1 MLRQYQ
7 DGIDPRLFVFSRSGS
22 IEEAN
27 PAMGGPLGSTLAD
40 IEQARVRLPT
50 WHWRRLY
57 LNLPGQGAGSA
68 FDAIVIES
76 SVVTGR
82 KVLPP
87 QPGIVYK
94 FGVDLSG
101 GGDDDATLGV
111 AHCDAQGRLVLD
123 LVTDQGPRIT
133 KTFSPELAVS
143 KFADI
148 IKLYGGHS
156 VVGDAYAG
164 QWGRDAFRKH
174 GIEYVVSDKNRSEI
188 YASFEVLLNA
198 GLVDLLD
205 IPKMTSQFIGLIRR
219 GVKIDHSG
227 SGSHDDW
234 SNSAALALVMAQT
247 NQWTCPVFVL

>member
-1 MLRQYQ
+1 
-7 DGIDPRLFVFSRSGS
+7 
-22 IEEAN
+22 
-27 PAMGGPLGSTLAD
+27 
-40 IEQARVRLPT
+40 
-50 WHWRRLY
+50 
-57 LNLPGQGAGSA
+57 
-68 FDAIVIES
+68 
-76 SVVTGR
+76 
-82 KVLPP
+82 
-87 QPGIVYK
+87 
-94 FGVDLSG
+94 
-101 GGDDDATLGV
+101 V
-111 AHCDAQGRLVLD
+111 A
-123 LVTDQGPRIT
+123 DQGPRIT

-174 GIEYVVSDKNRSEI
+174 GIEYVVSDKNRSEV

-205 IPKMTSQFIGLIRR
+205 IPKLTSQFIGLIRK

-247 NQWTCPVFVL
+247 NQWVCPVYVL